1 VPTKFG
7 GRHLSEPRNA
17 PRPGRVVPRVKFGIA
32 TFITDEGIRPGPL
45 GAALEE
51 RGFDSLFIAEHS
63 HIPASRE
70 SPYPGGGELPRVYYR
85 TLDPFVA
92 LTAVGA
98 ATQNLLLATG
108 IALVPQ
114 RDVIHLANEAASL
127 DVVSGGRAALGVG
140 AGWNREEMRNHG
152 VDPKTRGALMGEQ
165 LAALKEIWTK
175 EQAEFHGEH
184 INFDPIFAWP
194 KPVQKPHLPIYVG
207 GESKAALD
215 RLAKYGDAWLPR
227 GQTRA
232 AELNRVRQWLADQ
245 GRTDVPF
252 TIFGAGPSRTA
263 LDGYAEGGVERV
275 TFLLRTQPEAET
287 LAELDTLAKVA
298 QDAG

>member
-1 VPTKFG
+1 V
-7 GRHLSEPRNA
+7 RY
-17 PRPGRVVPRVKFGIA
+17 VKFGIA
-32 TFITDEGIRPGPL
+32 TFVTDEGIRPGAL

-51 RGFDSLFIAEHS
+51 RGFDALFLAEHS

-92 LTAVGA
+92 LTAAAA
-98 ATQNLLLATG
+98 ATQNLLVATG

-127 DVVSGGRAALGVG
+127 DVVSGGRAQLGVG
-140 AGWNREEMRNHG
+140 VGWNREEMRNHG
-152 VDPKTRGALMGEQ
+152 VDPKTRGAKMAEQ

-175 EQAEFHGEH
+175 EQAEFHGKFV
-184 INFDPIFAWP
+184 NFDPIFAWP
-194 KPVQKPHLPIYVG
+194 KPVQRPHLPIYIG
-207 GESKAALD
+207 GESPAALD
-215 RLAKYGDAWLPR
+215 RLAKYGDGWLPR
-227 GQTRA
+227 AQTTA

-252 TIFGAGPSRTA
+252 TIFGAGRDQAA
-263 LDGYAEGGVERV
+263 LDGFAEGGVERV
-275 TFLLRTQPEAET
+275 TLLLRTQPESET
-287 LAELDTLAKVA
+287 LAELDELAELANKNR
-298 QDAG
+298 

>member
-1 VPTKFG
+1 
-7 GRHLSEPRNA
+7 
-17 PRPGRVVPRVKFGIA
+17 
-32 TFITDEGIRPGPL
+32 
-45 GAALEE
+45 
-51 RGFDSLFIAEHS
+51 
-63 HIPASRE
+63 
-70 SPYPGGGELPRVYYR
+70 
-85 TLDPFVA
+85 
-92 LTAVGA
+92 
-98 ATQNLLLATG
+98 
-108 IALVPQ
+108 
-114 RDVIHLANEAASL
+114 
-127 DVVSGGRAALGVG
+127 
-140 AGWNREEMRNHG
+140 
-152 VDPKTRGALMGEQ
+152 MGEQ

-287 LAELDTLAKVA
+287 LAELDALAKVA
-298 QDAG
+298 HDAG

>member
-1 VPTKFG
+1 MKT
-7 GRHLSEPRNA
+7 
-17 PRPGRVVPRVKFGIA
+17 GIA
-32 TFITDEGIRPGPL
+32 TFVTDEGIRPDRL

-51 RGFDSLFIAEHS
+51 RGFDSLFLAEHS

-92 LTAVGA
+92 LTAA
-98 ATQNLLLATG
+98 AVATRDLIVATG

-127 DVVSGGRAALGVG
+127 DTVSEGRAALGVG
-140 AGWNREEMRNHG
+140 VGWNREEMRNHG
-152 VDPKTRGALMGEQ
+152 VDPKTRGALMAEQ
-165 LAALKEIWTK
+165 LAALKQIWTQ
-175 EQAEFHGEH
+175 EQAEFHGKYVD
-184 INFDPIFAWP
+184 FDPIFTWP
-194 KPVQKPHLPIYVG
+194 KPVQRPHLPIYIG
-207 GESKAALD
+207 GESPAALD

-227 GQTRA
+227 AHTPA

-252 TIFGAGPSRTA
+252 TIFGAGTDQAR
-263 LDGYAEGGVERV
+263 LDGFAEGGVERV
-275 TFLLRTQPEAET
+275 TFLLRTLPESET
-287 LAELDTLAKVA
+287 LTALDELAEVA
-298 QDAG
+298 NKLR